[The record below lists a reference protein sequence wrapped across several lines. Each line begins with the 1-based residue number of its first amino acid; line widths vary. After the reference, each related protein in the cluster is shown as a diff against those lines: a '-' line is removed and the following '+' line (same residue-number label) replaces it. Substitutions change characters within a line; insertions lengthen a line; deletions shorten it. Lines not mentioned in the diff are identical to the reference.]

1 MTDKPAYNL
10 DDLIQLMDRLRDP
23 ETGCPWDIK
32 QTFDTIVPHTLE
44 EAYEVAEAIANQDW
58 DELKKE
64 LGDFIFQAIFYSKL
78 ADEKGWFDFHDVIDG
93 LVTKMLR
100 RHPHVFP
107 NGKLHSVS
115 GDSDHGEEQ
124 ASDNQLTDEVLHQQ
138 WDAIKAQERETG
150 SKDQTSAPSA
160 MDNIT
165 DGLPGL
171 IKAWKLQK
179 KAAKVGFDWD
189 DLVGVKAQLISEL
202 KEVEEA
208 TDPDHIEEEIGDL
221 LFCCVNLA
229 RHHGVHPETAL
240 IKANLKF
247 EQRFRSMERLASE
260 RNQEFSVLGLQEK
273 DLLWQDVKQQEREK

>member
-1 MTDKPAYNL
+1 MTDKPTYNL

-23 ETGCPWDIK
+23 ETGCPWDLK

-44 EAYEVAEAIANQDW
+44 EAYEVAEAIAQEDW
-58 DELKKE
+58 QELKKE

-107 NGKLHSVS
+107 EGTLYASSSEGTVSESALSDEELHK
-115 GDSDHGEEQ
+115 
-124 ASDNQLTDEVLHQQ
+124 Q
-138 WDAIKAQERETG
+138 WDTIKAQERSEALD
-150 SKDQTSAPSA
+150 SQNQTSSA
-160 MDNIT
+160 LDNIT

-171 IKAWKLQK
+171 LKAWKLQK
-179 KAAKVGFDWD
+179 KASKVGFDWD
-189 DLVGVKAQLISEL
+189 ELSGVKKQLISEL
-202 KEVEEA
+202 QEVEEA
-208 TDPDHIEEEIGDL
+208 IDPDHIEEEIGDL

-247 EQRFRSMERLASE
+247 EQRFRAMEQLASE
-260 RNQEFSVLGLQEK
+260 RDQVFPALSLEEK
-273 DLLWQDVKQQEREK
+273 DALWHEVKRQARNKRSD

>member
-1 MTDKPAYNL
+1 MTDKPTYNL

-23 ETGCPWDIK
+23 ETGCPWDLK

-44 EAYEVAEAIANQDW
+44 EAYEVAEAIAQEDW
-58 DELKKE
+58 QELKKE

-107 NGKLHSVS
+107 EGTLYASSSEGTVSESALSDEELHK
-115 GDSDHGEEQ
+115 
-124 ASDNQLTDEVLHQQ
+124 Q
-138 WDAIKAQERETG
+138 WDTIKAQERSEALD
-150 SKDQTSAPSA
+150 SQNQTSSA
-160 MDNIT
+160 LDNIT

-171 IKAWKLQK
+171 LKAWKLQK
-179 KAAKVGFDWD
+179 KASKVGFDWD
-189 DLVGVKAQLISEL
+189 ELSGVKKQLISEL
-202 KEVEEA
+202 QEVEEA

-247 EQRFRSMERLASE
+247 EQRFRAMEQLASE
-260 RNQEFSVLGLQEK
+260 RDQVFPALSLEEK
-273 DLLWQDVKQQEREK
+273 DALWHEVKRQARNKRSD